1 MQKRYSKDFKE
12 TIVDLYQTGQS
23 VAHLAKEYSISP
35 ATIYKWI
42 DLYSKPNDNSIS
54 KSDYLELKR
63 QLAQVKEER
72 DILKKVLTIFAEKKN

>member
-12 TIVDLYQTGQS
+12 TIIDLYQTAQS
-23 VAHLAKEYSISP
+23 VAHLAKKYGIAP

-72 DILKKVLTIFAEKKN
+72 DILKKVLTLFAEKKN